1 VFSNMRGI
9 RINQD
14 FVSGL
19 MFAGWGVAGL
29 WIARDYPMG
38 SALRMGPG
46 YVPRILCWGLIA
58 LGAIIAIKGAMVAGE
73 KITRWH
79 WRPLVVVSIAV
90 LAFAFLLEPGGIV
103 AATFA
108 IVVIGAFGGPEFKLV
123 ESLILATG
131 LALGAT
137 VIFIYG
143 LKLPMPIWPAF
154 LS

>member
-1 VFSNMRGI
+1 MRGI

-19 MFAGWGVAGL
+19 MFAGWGIAGL

-46 YVPRILCWGLIA
+46 YVPRMLCWGLIA

-131 LALGAT
+131 LAIGAT
-137 VIFIYG
+137 FIFIYG

-154 LS
+154 LI

>member
-1 VFSNMRGI
+1 MRGI
-9 RINQD
+9 RINRD

-19 MFAGWGVAGL
+19 MFAGWGIAGL
-29 WIARDYPMG
+29 WIARDYPTG

-46 YVPRILCWGLIA
+46 YVPRMLCWA
-58 LGAIIAIKGAMVAGE
+58 LVILGVIIAIKGAMVEGE
-73 KITRWH
+73 QIERWH

-108 IVVIGAFGGPEFKLV
+108 IVVIGAFGGPEFRLA
-123 ESLILATG
+123 ESLILAAG
-131 LALGAT
+131 LAVGAT
-137 VIFIYG
+137 AIFVYG

>member
-1 VFSNMRGI
+1 MRGI

-46 YVPRILCWGLIA
+46 YVPRMLCWGLVA
-58 LGAIIAIKGAMVAGE
+58 LGLIIAVKGAMVAGE
-73 KITRWH
+73 KIHRWH

-90 LAFAFLLEPGGIV
+90 LSFAFLLEPGGLV
-103 AATFA
+103 VATFA
-108 IVVIGAFGGPEFKLV
+108 IVVIGALGGPEFRFIEL
-123 ESLILATG
+123 LILAAG
-131 LALGAT
+131 LAVGAFA
-137 VIFIYG
+137 IFVYG

-154 LS
+154 LG

>member
-1 VFSNMRGI
+1 MRGI

-46 YVPRILCWGLIA
+46 YVPRMLCWGLIA
-58 LGAIIAIKGAMVAGE
+58 LGAVIAIKGAMVAGE
-73 KITRWH
+73 KIARWH

-108 IVVIGAFGGPEFKLV
+108 IVVIGAFGGPEFRLV

-131 LALGAT
+131 LAIGAT
-137 VIFIYG
+137 FIFIYG

-154 LS
+154 LT